1 LSRTGR
7 TILILVALL
16 VAAALLVSLSARG
29 RRATEVRVVAVHRGS
44 LEERSTGSGRLEGLS
59 RVKISA
65 SAMGVVDSVAV
76 EEGDRVARGQLLL
89 RLDSGNAEAALRQA
103 MATAASARVGLG
115 QAERALE
122 RVESL
127 HRGDLASTE
136 EYLTASESVERAR
149 SDLQRARAAV
159 DMAEDDL
166 EKTVYRSPVDGT
178 VTSVNVEEGE
188 TAVIGTMNNPGTVL
202 LTIEDVSGLLVRV
215 SMVETEVVDV
225 EPGMHAEV
233 ILDALPDTVF
243 SGRVLDV
250 GMSPISELGLTA
262 NVAEYEVKVELS
274 GTDPRLRPG
283 MSASVDVIT
292 ATAEECLQVPIQSV
306 VPRPSAG
313 DSTREMDVV
322 LRITGGVVEEVPVR
336 TGVVGSMDVEV
347 EGLAEGD
354 SVVAGP
360 LDALRDL
367 SGGDRIEARE
377 DGRSS
382 R

>member
-1 LSRTGR
+1 MSRTGR
-7 TILILVALL
+7 TILIVVALL
-16 VAAALLVSLSARG
+16 VAAVLLISLLGRG
-29 RRATEVRVVAVHRGS
+29 RRATEVRVAVAHRGS
-44 LEERSTGSGRLEGLS
+44 LEERSTGSGRVEGLS

-65 SAMGVVDSVAV
+65 SAMGVVDSIAV

-89 RLDSGNAEAALRQA
+89 RLDSRNAEAALRQA
-103 MATAASARVGLG
+103 RATAASAGISLG

-127 HRGDLASTE
+127 HRSDLASTE
-136 EYLTASESVERAR
+136 EYLSASESVERAR
-149 SDLQRARAAV
+149 SDLQRAQAAV

-215 SMVETEVVDV
+215 SMVESEVVDV

-233 ILDALPDTVF
+233 VLDALPDTVF

-292 ATAEECLQVPIQSV
+292 AAAEECLQVPIQSV
-306 VPRPSAG
+306 VPRPSSE

-347 EGLAEGD
+347 EGLSEGD

-377 DGRSS
+377 DGRRS